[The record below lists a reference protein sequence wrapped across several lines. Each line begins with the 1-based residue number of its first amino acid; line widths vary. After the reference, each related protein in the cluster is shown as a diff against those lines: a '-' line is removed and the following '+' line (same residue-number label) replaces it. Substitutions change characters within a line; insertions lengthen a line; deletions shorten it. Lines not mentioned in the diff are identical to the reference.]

1 MVVIHPRLIALL
13 ALVALAFFLLALR
26 YDPQKPLWKLFGRL
40 MAGTAL
46 LMGWNLLFTP
56 DAGVNPL
63 SALITGFLGLP
74 GAVLMALLNLMAQQV

>member
-1 MVVIHPRLIALL
+1 MVVINPRLIVVL
-13 ALVALAFFLLALR
+13 ALIALAFFLLALR
-26 YDPQKPLWKLFGRL
+26 YDPQRPLAKLFGRL

-46 LMGWNLLFTP
+46 LMGWNLLMTP
-56 DAGVNPL
+56 SAGLNPL